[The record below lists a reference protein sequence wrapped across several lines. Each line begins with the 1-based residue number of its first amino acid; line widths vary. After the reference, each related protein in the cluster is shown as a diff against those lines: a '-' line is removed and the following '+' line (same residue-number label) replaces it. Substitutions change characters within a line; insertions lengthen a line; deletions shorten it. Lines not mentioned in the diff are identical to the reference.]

1 MKVGRTN
8 DLDRRLAQ
16 HNRASNSIGVWSYH
30 DHWPVRDARAAEG
43 AALSSLVR
51 HRVGAKRELF
61 AMKPTKARR
70 LVRRAIGPWIE
81 GRRGDTRRTAL
92 RGALLRIALAAAIL
106 CTAVLIVRRPDL
118 VDAAGRGLDWLLM
131 R

>member
-43 AALSSLVR
+43 AALSSLR
-51 HRVGAKRELF
+51 KYRVGKKRELF
-61 AMKPTKARR
+61 ALRPSRARPR
-70 LVRRAIGPWIE
+70 VRRAIDPWIE
-81 GRRGDTRRTAL
+81 GRRAGTPGTAL
-92 RGALLRIALAAAIL
+92 RNALLRIALAALIL
-106 CTAVLIVRRPDL
+106 GTAFVIVRRPDL
-118 VDAAGRGLDWLLM
+118 VDAAGRALDWMLM

>member
-43 AALSSLVR
+43 AALSSLR
-51 HRVGAKRELF
+51 NHRVGKKRELF
-61 AMKPTKARR
+61 ALKPHKARPK
-70 LVRRAIGPWIE
+70 VRRAIDPWIE
-81 GRRGDTRRTAL
+81 GRTARTTKRAL
-92 RGALLRIALAAAIL
+92 GNALLRIGLAALIL
-106 CTAVLIVRRPDL
+106 GAAVIIVRRPDL
-118 VDAAGRGLDWLLM
+118 VDAAGRGLDWILM